1 MRSVGLPRV
10 VWYFYHIHC
19 TVLTMISNNTC
30 PISDG
35 TILLYQN
42 KEEAEASHSKKT
54 EKDTC
59 GSIS

>member
-1 MRSVGLPRV
+1 M
-10 VWYFYHIHC
+10 
-19 TVLTMISNNTC
+19 TSNDTC

-59 GSIS
+59 GSISWR